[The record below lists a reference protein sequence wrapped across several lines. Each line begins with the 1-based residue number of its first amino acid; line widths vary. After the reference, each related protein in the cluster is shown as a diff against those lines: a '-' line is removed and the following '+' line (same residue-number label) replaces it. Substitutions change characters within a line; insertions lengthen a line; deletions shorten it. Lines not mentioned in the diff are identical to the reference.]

1 MFRSRSRSQSRT
13 TRLAIAIGLAGAMT
27 IGPVASTVGA
37 TKNPVNASAS
47 ETSSELASQKT
58 PAKKTTTKTKKNE
71 TTNQKKKKKKTQRA
85 SSRLPRE
92 GTRLGMMFIP
102 RLKMR
107 SRIVE
112 GVTDPMF
119 DLGMGHWPG
128 TAMPGERGN
137 AVYGGHRTAGPAPL
151 YYVERLRV
159 GDPIIILK
167 GLRRV
172 EYRVISKRI
181 VKQTALWITHQSSG
195 SILTLFSCH
204 PRHSTKRRYVIQA
217 ILKK

>member
-1 MFRSRSRSQSRT
+1 VSTNETPSESQPR
-13 TRLAIAIGLAGAMT
+13 
-27 IGPVASTVGA
+27 
-37 TKNPVNASAS
+37 K
-47 ETSSELASQKT
+47 KT
-58 PAKKTTTKTKKNE
+58 P
-71 TTNQKKKKKKTQRA
+71 KKTQKNDTSKNNTSQR
-85 SSRLPRE
+85 SSVRLPRE

-107 SRIVE
+107 SPIVE

-119 DLGMGHWPG
+119 DLGIGHWPG

-151 YYVERLRV
+151 YYVERLQV

-167 GLRRV
+167 GLKKV

-181 VKQTALWITHQSSG
+181 VKPTALWITHQSSG
-195 SILTLFSCH
+195 SMLTLFSCH
-204 PRHSTKRRYVIQA
+204 PRHSTKQRYVIQA

>member
-1 MFRSRSRSQSRT
+1 MSRLLLRVLRT
-13 TRLAIAIGLAGAMT
+13 VSVFSVAGTLAMD
-27 IGPVASTVGA
+27 PMASSVQA
-37 TKNPVNASAS
+37 SDVRANASSS
-47 ETSSELASQKT
+47 ETQKESVPQT
-58 PAKKTTTKTKKNE
+58 KKTKKND
-71 TTNQKKKKKKTQRA
+71 TANNAGSKKSQRSNA
-85 SSRLPRE
+85 RLPAE

-107 SRIVE
+107 SPIVE

-119 DLGMGHWPG
+119 GIGMGHWPG

-151 YYVERLRV
+151 YYVERLQV

-167 GLRRV
+167 GLKKV

-181 VKQTALWITHQSSG
+181 VKPTALWIAHQSSG
-195 SILTLFSCH
+195 SMLTLFSCH
-204 PRHSTKRRYVIQA
+204 PRHSTKQRYVIQA
-217 ILKK
+217 LLKK

>member
-1 MFRSRSRSQSRT
+1 M
-13 TRLAIAIGLAGAMT
+13 
-27 IGPVASTVGA
+27 ASSVQA
-37 TKNPVNASAS
+37 SDVRANASSS
-47 ETSSELASQKT
+47 ETQKESVPQT
-58 PAKKTTTKTKKNE
+58 KKTKKND
-71 TTNQKKKKKKTQRA
+71 TANNAGSKKSQR
-85 SSRLPRE
+85 SSARLPAE

-107 SRIVE
+107 SPIVE

-119 DLGMGHWPG
+119 DIGMGHWPG

-151 YYVERLRV
+151 YYVERLQV

-167 GLRRV
+167 GLKKV

-181 VKQTALWITHQSSG
+181 VKPTALWITHQSSG
-195 SILTLFSCH
+195 SMLTLFSCH
-204 PRHSTKRRYVIQA
+204 PRHSTKQRYVIQA
-217 ILKK
+217 LLKK

>member
-1 MFRSRSRSQSRT
+1 MFRSHSRT
-13 TRLAIAIGLAGAMT
+13 IRIAIAIGLAGAMT
-27 IGPVASTVGA
+27 IGPVATTVGA
-37 TKNPVNASAS
+37 ANMPMNVSTS
-47 ETSSELASQKT
+47 ETSSESATQNTRTK
-58 PAKKTTTKTKKNE
+58 KTKKNE
-71 TTNQKKKKKKTQRA
+71 TASQKKKTQRA

-92 GTRLGMMFIP
+92 GTRLGLMFIP

-107 SRIVE
+107 SPIVE

-119 DLGMGHWPG
+119 DIGMGHWPG

-151 YYVERLRV
+151 YYVERLKV

-167 GLRRV
+167 GLKKV

-181 VKQTALWITHQSSG
+181 VKPTALWITHQSSG
-195 SILTLFSCH
+195 SMLTLFSCH
-204 PRHSTKRRYVIQA
+204 PRHSTKQRYVIQA

>member
-1 MFRSRSRSQSRT
+1 MRSRTLRLTMTLVT
-13 TRLAIAIGLAGAMT
+13 TCAIT
-27 IGPVASTVGA
+27 IGPIASTS
-37 TKNPVNASAS
+37 SAS
-47 ETSSELASQKT
+47 PLSTDVSTNETPSESQPRKKT
-58 PAKKTTTKTKKNE
+58 P
-71 TTNQKKKKKKTQRA
+71 KKTQKNDTSKNNTSQR
-85 SSRLPRE
+85 SSVRLPRE

-107 SRIVE
+107 SPIVE

-151 YYVERLRV
+151 YYVERLQV

-167 GLRRV
+167 GLKKV

-181 VKQTALWITHQSSG
+181 VKPTALWITHQSSG
-195 SILTLFSCH
+195 SMLTLFSCH
-204 PRHSTKRRYVIQA
+204 PRHSTKQRYVIQA

>member
-1 MFRSRSRSQSRT
+1 MSRVISRSF
-13 TRLAIAIGLAGAMT
+13 RLGLVLGIASTLI
-27 IGPVASTVGA
+27 IGPVSASENVSNNSDGVSKNETQTESVTQPKKTTKKKA
-37 TKNPVNASAS
+37 TKNDSAK
-47 ETSSELASQKT
+47 E
-58 PAKKTTTKTKKNE
+58 KKTS
-71 TTNQKKKKKKTQRA
+71 QR
-85 SSRLPRE
+85 SSVRLPRE

-107 SRIVE
+107 SPIVE

-151 YYVERLRV
+151 YYVERLKV

-167 GLRRV
+167 GLKKV

-181 VKQTALWITHQSSG
+181 VKPTALWITHQSSG
-195 SILTLFSCH
+195 SMLTLFSCH
-204 PRHSTKRRYVIQA
+204 PRGSTKQRYVIQA
-217 ILKK
+217 LLKK

>member
-1 MFRSRSRSQSRT
+1 MFRMRSRTLRLTMTLVT
-13 TRLAIAIGLAGAMT
+13 TCAIT
-27 IGPVASTVGA
+27 IGPIASTS
-37 TKNPVNASAS
+37 SAS
-47 ETSSELASQKT
+47 PLSTDVSTNETPSESQPRKKT
-58 PAKKTTTKTKKNE
+58 P
-71 TTNQKKKKKKTQRA
+71 KKTQKNDTSKNNTSQR
-85 SSRLPRE
+85 SSVRLPRE

-107 SRIVE
+107 SPIVE

-119 DLGMGHWPG
+119 DLGIGHWPG

-151 YYVERLRV
+151 YYVERLQV

-167 GLRRV
+167 GLKKV

-181 VKQTALWITHQSSG
+181 VKPTALWITHQSSG
-195 SILTLFSCH
+195 SMLTLFSCH
-204 PRHSTKRRYVIQA
+204 PRHSTKQRYVIQA

>member
-1 MFRSRSRSQSRT
+1 MFRMRSRT
-13 TRLAIAIGLAGAMT
+13 LRLSMTLAMTSAMT
-27 IGPVASTVGA
+27 IGPIASTV
-37 TKNPVNASAS
+37 SAS
-47 ETSSELASQKT
+47 PLSSDVST
-58 PAKKTTTKTKKNE
+58 NE
-71 TTNQKKKKKKTQRA
+71 TPSESKPQTKSPKKTQKNDA
-85 SSRLPRE
+85 SKSNQSQRSSVRLPRE
-92 GTRLGMMFIP
+92 GTHLGMMFIP

-107 SRIVE
+107 STIVE

-119 DLGMGHWPG
+119 DIGMGHWPG

-151 YYVERLRV
+151 YYVERLKI

-167 GLRRV
+167 GLKKV

-181 VKQTALWITHQSSG
+181 VKPTALWITHQSSG
-195 SILTLFSCH
+195 SMLTLFSCH
-204 PRHSTKRRYVIQA
+204 PRHSTKQRYVIQA

>member
-1 MFRSRSRSQSRT
+1 MFRMRSRTLRLTMTLVT
-13 TRLAIAIGLAGAMT
+13 TCAIT
-27 IGPVASTVGA
+27 IGPIASTS
-37 TKNPVNASAS
+37 SAS
-47 ETSSELASQKT
+47 PLSTDVSTNETPSESQPRKKT
-58 PAKKTTTKTKKNE
+58 P
-71 TTNQKKKKKKTQRA
+71 KKTQKNDTSKNNTSQR
-85 SSRLPRE
+85 SSVRLPRE

-107 SRIVE
+107 SPIVE

-151 YYVERLRV
+151 YYVERLQV

-167 GLRRV
+167 GLKKV

-181 VKQTALWITHQSSG
+181 VKPTALWITHQSSG
-195 SILTLFSCH
+195 SMLTLFSCH
-204 PRHSTKRRYVIQA
+204 PRHSTKQRYVIQA

>member
-1 MFRSRSRSQSRT
+1 MSRVISRSF
-13 TRLAIAIGLAGAMT
+13 RLGLVLGIASTLI
-27 IGPVASTVGA
+27 IGPVSASANVSNNSDGVSKNETQTESVTQPKKTTKKKA
-37 TKNPVNASAS
+37 TKNDSAK
-47 ETSSELASQKT
+47 E
-58 PAKKTTTKTKKNE
+58 KKTS
-71 TTNQKKKKKKTQRA
+71 QR
-85 SSRLPRE
+85 SSVRLPRE

-107 SRIVE
+107 SPIVE

-151 YYVERLRV
+151 YYVERLKV

-167 GLRRV
+167 GLKKV

-181 VKQTALWITHQSSG
+181 VKPTALWITHQSSG
-195 SILTLFSCH
+195 SMLTLFSCH
-204 PRHSTKRRYVIQA
+204 PRGSTKQRYVIQA
-217 ILKK
+217 LLKK